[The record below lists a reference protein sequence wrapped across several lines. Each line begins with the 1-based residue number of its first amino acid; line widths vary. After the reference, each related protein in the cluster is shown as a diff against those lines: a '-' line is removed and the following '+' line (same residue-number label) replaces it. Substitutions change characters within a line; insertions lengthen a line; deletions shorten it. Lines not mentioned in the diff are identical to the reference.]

1 MRLSSYARI
10 AGLLVLASCVA
21 PVDTDQAV
29 GSLSLSVVSGDNQ
42 TAPPG
47 TELPNPLV
55 ARVEDSRGHVV
66 RGQIVNFVVVSGG
79 GSVFAGAAISGGDGV
94 VQERWTVGFSGPQQ
108 VEARAVDNQTG
119 EKLTFAIF
127 TATLTDVQLP
137 VVTGVATSP
146 VNPLTGTPFDLTAV
160 VSDTFTGGSNIVAAS
175 YTVDSGPPVA
185 MFAQDGAFDQQNEA
199 VRAHVPAF
207 ANAGSHHFC
216 VTGRDAAGNVSAAS
230 CIDVSIA
237 ASAIFVSKSG
247 NDLNPGTMA
256 APKLTITA
264 GLLRA
269 ESLGVARVNVAQG
282 IYPEKIELE
291 NGISLY
297 GGYDPSTWARF
308 AAVHNTTIGPAPS
321 DTAIAIRGD
330 SVFGVTI
337 DGFTIIAG
345 SAAVTDESAYGIAL
359 LSSNVTI
366 NNNLIVVGNG
376 ANAQDGSEGIAGEN
390 GVNGAPGLIG
400 QGDGPAGLGGAGG
413 SRMCN
418 GVTLTGG
425 AGGAGGATGAN
436 PGDPGQL
443 GFGPGAGAGGAGGAG
458 GVVGQFGSNG
468 DNGLDGAP
476 GTAGAGGTSFGSVSG
491 LGYSVAFG
499 SSGTSGQ
506 NGANGGGGG
515 GGGGQGGSDLIPG
528 GGNGGGGGATGG
540 CAGFG
545 GGGGGGGGGSFAI
558 LAVTSTVT
566 VTNDTIQSGNGGAG
580 GFAGAGGAGGSLG
593 SGAPGGFHDVAEI
606 GAGGGGGNGGFGGE
620 GGPGGGGGGGPS
632 ICILVVSSTLAQSG
646 NLFVLGNAGS
656 GGAGVNPGSSGLR
669 ANVVTF

>member
-1 MRLSSYARI
+1 MRSSTFARI
-10 AGLLVLASCVA
+10 SGLLLLASCLSPSDIRDRA
-21 PVDTDQAV
+21 
-29 GSLSLSVVSGDNQ
+29 GELSLSVVSGDNQ

-66 RGQIVNFVVVSGG
+66 RGQIVNFIVVSGG
-79 GSVFAGAAISGGDGV
+79 GSVFAGAAISGGDGI
-94 VQERWTVGFSGPQQ
+94 VQERWTVGSSGPQQ

-127 TATLTDVQLP
+127 TATLTDVQPP
-137 VVTGVATSP
+137 VVSNVAASP
-146 VNPLTGTPFDLTAV
+146 ANPAVGAPFDLTAV
-160 VSDTFTGGSNIVAAS
+160 VSDTFTGGSNIAAAS
-175 YTVDSGPPVA
+175 YAADSGPPVA
-185 MFAQDGAFDQQNEA
+185 MSAQDGAFDQQNEA

-207 ANAGSHHFC
+207 ATAGSHLFC
-216 VTGRDAAGNVSAAS
+216 VTGRDAAGNVSAPS
-230 CIDVSIA
+230 CIAVSIA
-237 ASAIFVSKSG
+237 AGAIFVSTSG
-247 NDLNPGTMA
+247 NDVNPGTMA

-269 ESLGVARVNVAQG
+269 DSLGVSRVNVAQG
-282 IYPEKIELE
+282 SYPERIELK
-291 NGISLY
+291 NGISLF
-297 GGYDPSTWARF
+297 GGYDPSTWVRS

-321 DTAIAIRGD
+321 DTAIAIRGE
-330 SVFGVTI
+330 SVSGVTV

-345 SAAVTDESAYGIAL
+345 SAAVIEESAYGIAL

-390 GVNGAPGLIG
+390 GVNGFPGLDG
-400 QGDGPAGLGGAGG
+400 QGDGPAGPGGAGG
-413 SRMCN
+413 SRLCN

-425 AGGAGGATGAN
+425 AGGTGGATGAN
-436 PGDPGQL
+436 PGDPGQP

-458 GVVGQFGSNG
+458 GLVGQLGSNG

-476 GTAGAGGTSFGSVSG
+476 GTAGAGGGSFGSVSG
-491 LGYSVAFG
+491 LAYSVAFG

-506 NGANGGGGG
+506 NGGNGGGGG
-515 GGGGQGGSDLIPG
+515 GGGGQGGADVIPG
-528 GGNGGGGGATGG
+528 GGNGAGGGATGG

-566 VTNDTIQSGNGGAG
+566 ITNDTIQSGNGGGG
-580 GFAGAGGAGGSLG
+580 GFAGAGGSGGSLG
-593 SGAPGGFHDVAEI
+593 TGGPGASHDVAEI

-632 ICILVVSSTLAQSG
+632 ICILVVGSTLTQSG
-646 NLFVLGNAGS
+646 NLFVLGNSGT
-656 GGAGVNPGSSGLR
+656 GGAGVNPGSNGMR